1 MSTKFNQT
9 PHRRRA
15 LRLLNVLAIAFF
27 MNVSSMTLF
36 AQTDRG
42 SITGTVTDP
51 GGAVL
56 VGASVSTSNVATGFR
71 YETVTSSTGNFT
83 LPSLP
88 VGTYE
93 VTVEAPGFNRFVRQG
108 ITIQIA
114 QVARIDIILSVGS
127 VAESVTINADA
138 PLLRTENPAQCP
150 ERTDS

>member
-1 MSTKFNQT
+1 MESQVGTTLNDK
-9 PHRRRA
+9 PHPGRIVRRSASAIA
-15 LRLLNVLAIAFF
+15 LLAICSGMA
-27 MNVSSMTLF
+27 LF

-56 VGASVSTSNVATGFR
+56 VGVSVTTSNVATGFT

-88 VGTYE
+88 VGNYRLA
-93 VTVEAPGFNRFVRQG
+93 VEAPGFNRFVRQG

-114 QVARIDIILSVGS
+114 QVARIDVVLS
-127 VAESVTINADA
+127 
-138 PLLRTENPAQCP
+138 
-150 ERTDS
+150 